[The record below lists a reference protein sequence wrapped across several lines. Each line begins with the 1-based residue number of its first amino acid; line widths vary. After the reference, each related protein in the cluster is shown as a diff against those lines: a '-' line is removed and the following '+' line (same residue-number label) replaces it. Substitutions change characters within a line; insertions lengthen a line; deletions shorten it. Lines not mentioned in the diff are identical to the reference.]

1 MNKTAT
7 NESEARTEQE
17 HTTPG
22 GRITASDI
30 ERRLRDV
37 VGGASDSVEEM
48 SSAAFAKAA
57 LVLVALLLAAF
68 IFGRRRGRKKTTTVE
83 VVRV

>member
-1 MNKTAT
+1 MNSIT
-7 NESEARTEQE
+7 NSDQI
-17 HTTPG
+17 TP
-22 GRITASDI
+22 SDI
-30 ERRLRDV
+30 EQRLRDM

-68 IFGRRRGRKKTTTVE
+68 IFGRRRGRKKTTTIE
-83 VVRV
+83 VVRI